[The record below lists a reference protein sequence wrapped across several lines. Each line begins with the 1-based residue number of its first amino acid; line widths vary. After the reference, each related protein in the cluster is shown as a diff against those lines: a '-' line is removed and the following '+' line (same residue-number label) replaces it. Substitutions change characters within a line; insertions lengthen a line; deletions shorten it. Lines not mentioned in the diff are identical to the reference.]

1 MAVCVLSYPCRFV
14 DAKTNPERHSD
25 HNCQVFPDVHR
36 SYNAINYALQHNVML
51 HNLIF
56 IDRDEEL
63 EFLQNA
69 YESDKSQSIVLTAV
83 ISFLWSANGRT

>member
-1 MAVCVLSYPCRFV
+1 
-14 DAKTNPERHSD
+14 
-25 HNCQVFPDVHR
+25 
-36 SYNAINYALQHNVML
+36 ML